1 MEHVRF
7 VVVVERTPFS
17 IATAASVTTKVVLR
31 GVVCGFSFGF
41 GTDIPF
47 GVVALV
53 KYCLELVVV
62 EAHLCI

>member
-7 VVVVERTPFS
+7 VVERTPFS

-31 GVVCGFSFGF
+31 GVCGFNFRF

-53 KYCLELVVV
+53 IFCLELVV